1 MNPGSKP
8 RYEPVSPMLRTLFAA
23 VAIAATVS
31 TGAFI
36 DALADGGVGAP
47 TTYTTPVV
55 IAQI

>member
-23 VAIAATVS
+23 VAIAATAS

-36 DALADGGVGAP
+36 DALADGVGAP
-47 TTYTTPVV
+47 TMYATPVV
-55 IAQI
+55 IAQV